1 MVRERDYLKQELGM
15 FLEQIG
21 SLEKENAAL
30 SQELQERRETD
41 EFKSLEEEFR
51 KEHEV
56 KMLICLHS
64 DSTVDRRQGCISFT
78 HCLSA
83 CCLWDLTGRV
93 AKRNRQ
99 LEEGC

>member
-64 DSTVDRRQGCISFT
+64 DSTVDRRQRRISFS

-83 CCLWDLTGRV
+83 CCLTGRV

>member
-30 SQELQERRETD
+30 SQELQERRDTD

-56 KMLICLHS
+56 KTLTCLHS
-64 DSTVDRRQGCISFT
+64 DSTLDRRQRCISCMLFVGSYRT
-78 HCLSA
+78 SCKTKSPA
-83 CCLWDLTGRV
+83 
-93 AKRNRQ
+93 
-99 LEEGC
+99 